1 MWYGHLVSL
10 VEDRY
15 LVDTTFDQVNED
27 EYFKLK
33 NAKPLVLDLR
43 QTEWFAT
50 DATRRCPNW
59 TGDLQIFPGS
69 RVDYGK
75 FHRQTG
81 WKSAGD
87 FRPRQRKEVVELL
100 VKKAAPILKRGG
112 YASGPAL
119 TAGLPLFEAIG
130 QVASCGA
137 G

>member
-33 NAKPLVLDLR
+33 NAEPLVVDLR
-43 QTEWFAT
+43 QTKWFAT
-50 DATRRCPNW
+50 DVKWPNW
-59 TGDLQIFPGS
+59 TGNLRIFPGS
-69 RVDYGK
+69 RVDYSK
-75 FHRQTG
+75 FRRQTG

-112 YASGPAL
+112 HASGPAL

-130 QVASCGA
+130 QVASRGA